1 MKNMDLLR
9 DKGRC
14 FSSYLLKFLK
24 KACATSEDYWELG
37 PTTAQYFRDF
47 IYNPNGL
54 EERDTYYT
62 YWVFYD
68 LVSNE

>member
-1 MKNMDLLR
+1 MFFLISFEVLEESLR
-9 DKGRC
+9 HVR
-14 FSSYLLKFLK
+14 
-24 KACATSEDYWELG
+24 DYWELG
-37 PTTAQYFRDF
+37 PTTPQYFRDF